1 MELHA
6 IRGDRRDHVLTTH
19 RGENDETPLHMIS
32 TARLGYYLALEQAAK
47 AHAAKV
53 GELLRLEPNPQ
64 G

>member
-32 TARLGYYLALEQAAK
+32 SERLAYYLALEQVANPQAAK
-47 AHAAKV
+47 GGDPLPRGQDAL
-53 GELLRLEPNPQ
+53 G
-64 G
+64 